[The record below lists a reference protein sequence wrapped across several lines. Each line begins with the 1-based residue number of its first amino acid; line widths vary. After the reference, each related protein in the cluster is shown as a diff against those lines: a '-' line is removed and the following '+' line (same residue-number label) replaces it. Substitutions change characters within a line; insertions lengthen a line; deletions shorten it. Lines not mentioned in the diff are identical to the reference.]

1 MADDDKKKD
10 LLELKGRE
18 ALRMMESALE
28 LLDECDPVGD
38 VSPHLDLAIHRLK
51 SRLTPE
57 PFN

>member
-18 ALRMMESALE
+18 ALRLMQSALE

-51 SRLTPE
+51 SRLTPV
-57 PFN
+57 PFK